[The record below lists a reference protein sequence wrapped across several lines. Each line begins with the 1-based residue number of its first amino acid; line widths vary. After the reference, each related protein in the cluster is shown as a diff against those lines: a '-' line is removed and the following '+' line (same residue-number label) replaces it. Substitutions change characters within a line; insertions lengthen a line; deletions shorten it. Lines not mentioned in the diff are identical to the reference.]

1 VREVGRARQY
11 VELAAK
17 AAPLFLLKEFQTRIT
32 AEFSKVFFFLRVF
45 AVCCSVLHCVA
56 MCVQC
61 VAVCCSVSYV
71 VSGKSGATLFSQRIS
86 SSSYCNYPRCFWQCG
101 RHCNTLQSAKTHFS
115 TLQHTATHCNTLQHT
130 QRDSNTMQLTTTQC
144 NTL

>member
-45 AVCCSVLHCVA
+45 AVCCTVLLCVCSVL
-56 MCVQC
+56 QY
-61 VAVCCSVSYV
+61 VAVY
-71 VSGKSGATLFSQRIS
+71 
-86 SSSYCNYPRCFWQCG
+86 
-101 RHCNTLQSAKTHFS
+101 H
-115 TLQHTATHCNTLQHT
+115 
-130 QRDSNTMQLTTTQC
+130 M
-144 NTL
+144 